1 MVDATTQGALEATV
15 LYWRMLLWADFDG
28 DPLRATSGLY
38 DRTISGSGDAE
49 LDGFYDSYDHNLIS
63 VGPVKHNETGSDT
76 VTVTMNGL
84 LISNSFIMDRL
95 EDVIRDRDSLAI
107 KNRTPDL
114 LNVIGDR
121 TRWQG
126 RSARLW
132 FYCADENETQVGSII
147 PYYTGYMNDVVIAG
161 SPSEQRITLTI
172 ENYLATLSGAPS
184 QTYMM
189 QNLFDAGDL
198 SANATLGAANGLGSG
213 SGVSSSVGG
222 GASIWT
228 DRMNTQVR

>member
-76 VTVTMNGL
+76 VTVTMSGL
-84 LISNSFIMDRL
+84 LLN
-95 EDVIRDRDSLAI
+95 A
-107 KNRTPDL
+107 DL
-114 LNVIGDR
+114 LNMIGDR
-121 TRWQG
+121 TKWQG

-198 SANATLGAANGLGSG
+198 SANATLGAANGIGSG
-213 SGVSSSVGG
+213 SGVSNAVGG

>member
-76 VTVTMNGL
+76 VTVTMSGL
-84 LISNSFIMDRL
+84 LLN
-95 EDVIRDRDSLAI
+95 A
-107 KNRTPDL
+107 DL
-114 LNVIGDR
+114 LNMIGDR
-121 TRWQG
+121 TKWQG

-198 SANATLGAANGLGSG
+198 SANATLGAANGLGAG
-213 SGVSSSVGG
+213 GGIPAGAMVTAMQIWAGNRSGVKV
-222 GASIWT
+222 
-228 DRMNTQVR
+228 V

>member
-76 VTVTMNGL
+76 VTVTMSGL
-84 LISNSFIMDRL
+84 LLN
-95 EDVIRDRDSLAI
+95 A
-107 KNRTPDL
+107 DL
-114 LNVIGDR
+114 LNMIGDR
-121 TRWQG
+121 T
-126 RSARLW
+126 
-132 FYCADENETQVGSII
+132 YCANENETQVGSII

-213 SGVSSSVGG
+213 SGVSSAVGG

>member
-76 VTVTMNGL
+76 VTVTMSGL
-84 LISNSFIMDRL
+84 LLN
-95 EDVIRDRDSLAI
+95 A
-107 KNRTPDL
+107 DL
-114 LNVIGDR
+114 LNMIGDR
-121 TRWQG
+121 TKWQG

-198 SANATLGAANGLGSG
+198 SANATLGAANGIGSG
-213 SGVSSSVGG
+213 SGVSSAVGG

>member
-76 VTVTMNGL
+76 VTVTMSGL
-84 LISNSFIMDRL
+84 LLN
-95 EDVIRDRDSLAI
+95 A
-107 KNRTPDL
+107 DL
-114 LNVIGDR
+114 LNMIGNR
-121 TRWQG
+121 TKWQG

-213 SGVSSSVGG
+213 SGVSSAVGG

>member
-76 VTVTMNGL
+76 VTVTMSGL
-84 LISNSFIMDRL
+84 LLN
-95 EDVIRDRDSLAI
+95 A
-107 KNRTPDL
+107 DL
-114 LNVIGDR
+114 LNMIGDR
-121 TRWQG
+121 TKWQG

-213 SGVSSSVGG
+213 SGVSSAIGG

>member
-76 VTVTMNGL
+76 VTVTMSGL
-84 LISNSFIMDRL
+84 LLN
-95 EDVIRDRDSLAI
+95 A
-107 KNRTPDL
+107 DL
-114 LNVIGDR
+114 LNMIGGR
-121 TRWQG
+121 TNWQG

-213 SGVSSSVGG
+213 SGVSSAVGG

>member
-76 VTVTMNGL
+76 VTVTMSGL
-84 LISNSFIMDRL
+84 LLN
-95 EDVIRDRDSLAI
+95 A
-107 KNRTPDL
+107 DL
-114 LNVIGDR
+114 LNMIGDR
-121 TRWQG
+121 TKWQG

-147 PYYTGYMNDVVIAG
+147 PYYTGYMNDVVISG

-213 SGVSSSVGG
+213 SGVSSAVGG

>member
-76 VTVTMNGL
+76 VTVTMSGL
-84 LISNSFIMDRL
+84 LLN
-95 EDVIRDRDSLAI
+95 A
-107 KNRTPDL
+107 DL
-114 LNVIGDR
+114 LNMIGDR
-121 TRWQG
+121 TKWQG

-132 FYCADENETQVGSII
+132 FYCANENETQVGSII

-198 SANATLGAANGLGSG
+198 SANATLGAANGLGAGNMLYTGIMSG
-213 SGVSSSVGG
+213 WSEARTGNRVV
-222 GASIWT
+222 
-228 DRMNTQVR
+228 

>member
-76 VTVTMNGL
+76 VTVTMSGL
-84 LISNSFIMDRL
+84 ILN
-95 EDVIRDRDSLAI
+95 A
-107 KNRTPDL
+107 DL
-114 LNVIGDR
+114 LNMIGDR
-121 TRWQG
+121 TKWQG

-147 PYYTGYMNDVVIAG
+147 PYYTGYMNDVVISG

-213 SGVSSSVGG
+213 SGVSSAVGG

>member
-76 VTVTMNGL
+76 VTVTMSGL
-84 LISNSFIMDRL
+84 LLN
-95 EDVIRDRDSLAI
+95 A
-107 KNRTPDL
+107 DL
-114 LNVIGDR
+114 LNMIGDR
-121 TRWQG
+121 TKWQG

-213 SGVSSSVGG
+213 SGVSSAVGG
-222 GASIWT
+222 GASIWA

>member
-76 VTVTMNGL
+76 VTVTMSGL
-84 LISNSFIMDRL
+84 LLN
-95 EDVIRDRDSLAI
+95 
-107 KNRTPDL
+107 PDL
-114 LNVIGDR
+114 LNMIGDR
-121 TRWQG
+121 TKWQG

-147 PYYTGYMNDVVIAG
+147 PYYTGYMNDVIIAG
-161 SPSEQRITLTI
+161 SPEEQRITLTI
-172 ENYLATLSGAPS
+172 ENYLASLAGAPS

-213 SGVSSSVGG
+213 SGVSSAVGG

>member
-76 VTVTMNGL
+76 VTVTMSGL
-84 LISNSFIMDRL
+84 LLN
-95 EDVIRDRDSLAI
+95 A
-107 KNRTPDL
+107 DL
-114 LNVIGDR
+114 LNMIGDR
-121 TRWQG
+121 TKWQG

-147 PYYTGYMNDVVIAG
+147 PYYTGYRNDVVISG

-198 SANATLGAANGLGSG
+198 SANVTLGAANGLGSG
-213 SGVSSSVGG
+213 SGVSSAVGG

>member
-1 MVDATTQGALEATV
+1 MVDATTQAALEAPV
-15 LYWRMLLWADFDG
+15 LYWRALIWADFVG

-38 DRTISGSGDAE
+38 DRTISASGDAE
-49 LDGFYDSYDHNLIS
+49 LDGYYDSYNHNLIE

-76 VTVTMNGL
+76 VTVTMSGL
-84 LISNSFIMDRL
+84 LLN
-95 EDVIRDRDSLAI
+95 A
-107 KNRTPDL
+107 DL
-114 LNVIGDR
+114 LNMIGDR
-121 TRWQG
+121 SNWQG

-132 FYCADENETQVGSII
+132 FYVVDQDEVQVGSII
-147 PYYTGYMNDVVIAG
+147 PYYTGYMNDVIIAG
-161 SPSEQRITLTI
+161 SPEEQRITLTI
-172 ENYLATLSGAPS
+172 ENYLASLAGAPS

-213 SGVSSSVGG
+213 SGVSSAVGG

-228 DRMNTQVR
+228 DRMYTKER

>member
-76 VTVTMNGL
+76 VTVTMSGL
-84 LISNSFIMDRL
+84 LLN
-95 EDVIRDRDSLAI
+95 A
-107 KNRTPDL
+107 DL
-114 LNVIGDR
+114 LNMIGDR
-121 TRWQG
+121 TKWQG

-147 PYYTGYMNDVVIAG
+147 PYYTGYMNDVVIVG

-213 SGVSSSVGG
+213 SGVSSAVGG

>member
-76 VTVTMNGL
+76 VTVTMSGL
-84 LISNSFIMDRL
+84 LLN
-95 EDVIRDRDSLAI
+95 A
-107 KNRTPDL
+107 DL
-114 LNVIGDR
+114 LNMIGDR
-121 TRWQG
+121 TKWQG

-147 PYYTGYMNDVVIAG
+147 PYYTGYMNDVMIAG

-198 SANATLGAANGLGSG
+198 SANATLGAANGIGSG
-213 SGVSSSVGG
+213 SGVSSAVGG

>member
-76 VTVTMNGL
+76 VTVTMSGL
-84 LISNSFIMDRL
+84 LLN
-95 EDVIRDRDSLAI
+95 A
-107 KNRTPDL
+107 DL
-114 LNVIGDR
+114 LNMIGDR
-121 TRWQG
+121 TKWQG

-132 FYCADENETQVGSII
+132 FYCANENETQVGSII

-213 SGVSSSVGG
+213 SGVSSAVGG

>member
-38 DRTISGSGDAE
+38 DRTISGSGDTE

-76 VTVTMNGL
+76 VTVTMSGL
-84 LISNSFIMDRL
+84 LLN
-95 EDVIRDRDSLAI
+95 A
-107 KNRTPDL
+107 DL
-114 LNVIGDR
+114 LNMIGDR
-121 TRWQG
+121 TKWQG

-132 FYCADENETQVGSII
+132 FYCADENEAQVGSII
-147 PYYTGYMNDVVIAG
+147 PYYTGYMNDVVISG

-198 SANATLGAANGLGSG
+198 SANATLGAANGLGAGNMLYTGIMSG
-213 SGVSSSVGG
+213 WSEARTGNRVV
-222 GASIWT
+222 
-228 DRMNTQVR
+228 

>member
-76 VTVTMNGL
+76 VTVTMSGL
-84 LISNSFIMDRL
+84 LLN
-95 EDVIRDRDSLAI
+95 A
-107 KNRTPDL
+107 DL
-114 LNVIGDR
+114 LNMIGDR
-121 TRWQG
+121 TKWQG

-213 SGVSSSVGG
+213 SGVSSAVGG

>member
-76 VTVTMNGL
+76 VTVTMSGL
-84 LISNSFIMDRL
+84 LLN
-95 EDVIRDRDSLAI
+95 A
-107 KNRTPDL
+107 DL
-114 LNVIGDR
+114 LNMIGDR
-121 TRWQG
+121 TKWQG

-189 QNLFDAGDL
+189 QNMFDAGDL
-198 SANATLGAANGLGSG
+198 SANATLGAANGIGSG
-213 SGVSSSVGG
+213 SGVSSAVGG

>member
-76 VTVTMNGL
+76 VTVTMSGL
-84 LISNSFIMDRL
+84 LLN
-95 EDVIRDRDSLAI
+95 A
-107 KNRTPDL
+107 DL
-114 LNVIGDR
+114 LNMIGDR
-121 TRWQG
+121 TKWQG

-132 FYCADENETQVGSII
+132 FYCADENEAQVGSII

-198 SANATLGAANGLGSG
+198 SANATLGAANGIGSG
-213 SGVSSSVGG
+213 SGVSSAVGG

>member
-76 VTVTMNGL
+76 VTVTMSGL
-84 LISNSFIMDRL
+84 LLN
-95 EDVIRDRDSLAI
+95 A
-107 KNRTPDL
+107 DL
-114 LNVIGDR
+114 LNMIGDR
-121 TRWQG
+121 TKWQG

-198 SANATLGAANGLGSG
+198 SANATLGAANGLGSS
-213 SGVSSSVGG
+213 SGVSSAVGG

>member
-15 LYWRMLLWADFDG
+15 LYWRMLLWADFYG

-76 VTVTMNGL
+76 VTVTMSGL
-84 LISNSFIMDRL
+84 LLN
-95 EDVIRDRDSLAI
+95 A
-107 KNRTPDL
+107 DL
-114 LNVIGDR
+114 LNMIGDR
-121 TRWQG
+121 TKWQG

-213 SGVSSSVGG
+213 SGVSSAVGG

>member
-1 MVDATTQGALEATV
+1 MVDATTQGALEANV

-76 VTVTMNGL
+76 VTVTMSGL
-84 LISNSFIMDRL
+84 LLN
-95 EDVIRDRDSLAI
+95 A
-107 KNRTPDL
+107 DL
-114 LNVIGDR
+114 LNMIGDR
-121 TRWQG
+121 TKWQG

-213 SGVSSSVGG
+213 SGVSSAVGG

>member
-28 DPLRATSGLY
+28 DPLRGTSGLY

-76 VTVTMNGL
+76 VTVTMSGL
-84 LISNSFIMDRL
+84 ILN
-95 EDVIRDRDSLAI
+95 A
-107 KNRTPDL
+107 DL
-114 LNVIGDR
+114 LNMIGDR
-121 TRWQG
+121 TKWQG

-213 SGVSSSVGG
+213 SGVSSAVGG

>member
-76 VTVTMNGL
+76 VTVTMSGL
-84 LISNSFIMDRL
+84 LLN
-95 EDVIRDRDSLAI
+95 A
-107 KNRTPDL
+107 DL
-114 LNVIGDR
+114 LNMIGDR
-121 TRWQG
+121 TKWQG

-147 PYYTGYMNDVVIAG
+147 PYYTGYMNDVVFAG

-213 SGVSSSVGG
+213 SGVSSAVGG